1 MPGRLPREGFQSK
14 TFWGESENSSFH
26 IIRYELVLERV
37 QPKDRKLRSGS
48 GTEIA
53 KKQPSIKRSRG
64 MSSLRKTM
72 QKEERILPK
81 EESKSLFLGKEQ
93 KCYEDRLK
101 QG

>member
-1 MPGRLPREGFQSK
+1 MPGRLLREGFQSK

-53 KKQPSIKRSRG
+53 KKQPSIKRPRG

-81 EESKSLFLGKEQ
+81 EESKSLFLGKDQ
-93 KCYEDRLK
+93 KSYEDRLK